1 MANITKTTILLFLL
15 RVASMLVSVI
25 SVTVTAK
32 FFGVSVEKD
41 CWILALTLVTT
52 IVMGMWGPL
61 NEIFRAKFVFLR
73 EQEGLDKVL
82 SMTSSLIIFIVV
94 VTLGA
99 SLLVAFFYK
108 EISSVIIGN
117 ISSNASEV
125 FATLLLALIP
135 TILLT
140 ELTKITT
147 SILNAFDVFYIPD
160 IVGLFCGIINVILI
174 ISLTSLIGIY
184 SLLCGTYVSTVLLLV
199 VNSCYLNKKE
209 IRVWTGSLKFDFNYV
224 KPFLIYA
231 LPFFLPYF
239 VGQLN
244 GIAEKYIA
252 ALLGQGAVSSLDYA
266 SQFTKI
272 LQSVIS
278 GILTTVMVP
287 ILAKAFAN
295 NRMDEFSIVV
305 KDNIRV
311 CMLILIAFCGL
322 LIGAAEPICHFFFDR
337 GRVDTNQLLVIIDL
351 TRAYGLTFMGI
362 FLYLI
367 FGFVLLSYGKGKI
380 YALAGVVTQLFV
392 TLLFV
397 VGFKMIGNLYV
408 FPISVFIAHFLAA
421 IWMMYIAR
429 AVFSFDLLCLLLYSN
444 VILVLVS
451 VVGFYV
457 NRLLWINIDLLKIL
471 LCGCTIGVLL
481 LITYVPLAYDW
492 KNLKSSYTKFNNK
505 WKKKRL

>member
-1 MANITKTTILLFLL
+1 
-15 RVASMLVSVI
+15 MLVSVV

-41 CWILALTLVTT
+41 CWILAMTLITT

-73 EQEGLDKVL
+73 EQEGLEKVM
-82 SMTSSLIIFIVV
+82 SMTSSLLIFVIIVTLVASLV
-94 VTLGA
+94 VTL
-99 SLLVAFFYK
+99 FYK

-117 ISSNASEV
+117 ISSNASDI

-147 SILNAFDVFYIPD
+147 SILNAFDIFYIPD
-160 IVGLFCGIINVILI
+160 IVGFFCGIINVIMI
-174 ISLTSLIGIY
+174 ILLTPSIGIY
-184 SLLCGTYVSTVLLLV
+184 SLLCGAYVSTILLLV
-199 VNSCYLNKKE
+199 VNLYYLNKKK
-209 IRVWTGSLKFDFNYV
+209 IRIWTGNLKFDFNYV
-224 KPFLIYA
+224 KQFLIFA
-231 LPFFLPYF
+231 LPFFFPYF

-295 NRMDEFSIVV
+295 NRMNEFSIIV

-322 LIGAAEPICHFFFDR
+322 LVGAAEPICHFFFDR
-337 GRVDTNQLLVIIDL
+337 GRVDSNQLLIIIKL
-351 TRAYGLTFMGI
+351 TRAYGLTFISI
-362 FLYLI
+362 FMYLI
-367 FGFVLLSYGKGKI
+367 FGYVLLSYGKGKI
-380 YALAGVVTQLFV
+380 YALAGVITQIFVIILFIA
-392 TLLFV
+392 
-397 VGFKMIGNLYV
+397 GFKMIGNLYV
-408 FPISVFIAHFLAA
+408 FPISVFIAHLLAA
-421 IWMMYIAR
+421 IWMMYVAR
-429 AVFSFDLLCLLLYSN
+429 VVLSFDLLCLLLYSN
-444 VILVLVS
+444 IILVFVS

-457 NRLLWINIDLLKIL
+457 NKVLWINIDLLKIII
-471 LCGCTIGVLL
+471 CGCAIGLL
-481 LITYVPLAYDW
+481 LFITYVPLAYDW
-492 KNLKSSYTKFNNK
+492 RILKSNYLKFNNI
-505 WKKKRL
+505 WKRNKQ